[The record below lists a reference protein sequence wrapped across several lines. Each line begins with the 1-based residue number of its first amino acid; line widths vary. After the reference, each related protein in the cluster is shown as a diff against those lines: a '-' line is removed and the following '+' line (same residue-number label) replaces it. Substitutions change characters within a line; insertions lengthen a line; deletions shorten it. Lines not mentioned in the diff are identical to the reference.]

1 MERFIEGHPILGINA
16 SKTILLR
23 ELTTMTIVDS
33 KIRRFI
39 CFCVFNLMMSATI
52 CNAYSL
58 GPWVGTFPEGVPAN
72 SAEYPPFSIT
82 TDSLVTLNVVAAL
95 TLDSQFAFI
104 EINDSAGNRVAYNL
118 LMNLPVT
125 FRKPLAPGEYS
136 VKIATGLGTVY
147 GYYSITGTVEPTN
160 ITTTESEINDT
171 TATPTTISGDG
182 FGGSLG
188 HWWDQYDVD
197 TVDYFTYDVLKD
209 GTLEIDTIIDST
221 LKSYSAGLSVRG
233 AENQSMFSSSF
244 STESFSTIA
253 YLTPGTYFIKTS
265 IGLNNLWGAYS
276 STLTFTPAV
285 ENSSEIE
292 NNDTMATATP
302 VTTKVFYGSYGY
314 LRPEGSG
321 DYTDYF
327 AMDVQS
333 PGNITLTVTIDD
345 TLKGYYTAVH
355 LYDSVGTTVTYKSL
369 SQNEVTISE
378 EGLAPGLY
386 YLRFSQSLHSYR
398 GGYKVES
405 TGLNLPKPPEPSEVA
420 LISPS
425 ETIIDLTPTFTWN
438 KDVYATWY
446 KLFVGDSS
454 EEKIHVQWYDAADIC
469 SGINCSVTLQTE
481 LSSGSYGW
489 WVKSWNEAGS
499 MWSDGMAFTIQGNDA
514 PPSKVTHTSP
524 LGAVQ
529 ESTPTFTWAA
539 DPTSTWYKFWVG
551 YNSTDKIFA
560 DWYDASEI
568 CSGGNCSVTLEIEL
582 MDGDYEWYIKSWND
596 YGKVWSDGMS
606 FSIAE

>member
-1 MERFIEGHPILGINA
+1 MTTVDF
-16 SKTILLR
+16 TIR
-23 ELTTMTIVDS
+23 Q
-33 KIRRFI
+33 FI

-72 SAEYPPFSIT
+72 SAEYPPFSVT

-104 EINDSAGNRVAYNL
+104 ELNDSAGNRVAYNL

-125 FRKPLAPGEYS
+125 LKKPLAPGEYS
-136 VKIATGLGTVY
+136 VKIVTGLGTVY

-160 ITTTESEINDT
+160 ITTTESEVNET
-171 TATPTTISGDG
+171 TATPTLISGDG

-188 HWWDQYDVD
+188 HWWDQDDVD
-197 TVDYFTYDVLKD
+197 TVDYFTYTVLKD
-209 GTLEIDTIIDST
+209 GTLKIDTIIDST
-221 LKSYSAGLSVRG
+221 LKSYSAGLNVRG
-233 AENQSMFSSSF
+233 AENQNMFGSYF
-244 STESFSTIA
+244 SKESFSTIA
-253 YLTPGTYFIKTS
+253 YLTPGTYFIRTY

-302 VTTKVFYGSYGY
+302 VITKVFYGSYGY
-314 LRPEGSG
+314 LRSEGSG

-327 AMDVQS
+327 AMDVKN
-333 PGNITLTVTIDD
+333 PGNVTLKVTIDD

-355 LYDSVGTTVTYKSL
+355 LYDSAGTTVTYRTL

-405 TGLNLPKPPEPSEVA
+405 NGLNLPELPAPSEVV

-425 ETIIDLTPTFTWN
+425 EKTIDLTPTFTWN

-446 KLFVGDSS
+446 KLFLWDSS
-454 EEKIHVQWYDAADIC
+454 EERVHAEWYDATAIC

-481 LSSGSYGW
+481 LASGSYEW
-489 WVKSWNEAGS
+489 WVKSWNDYGS
-499 MWSDGMAFTIQGNDA
+499 VWSDGIAFTVQGNDT
-514 PPSKVTHTSP
+514 PPSKATHTSP
-524 LGAVQ
+524 SGQLEA
-529 ESTPTFTWAA
+529 STSTFTWAA
-539 DPTSTWYKFWVG
+539 DSVSTWYRLWVG
-551 YNSTDKIFA
+551 YPGDQKIFA
-560 DWYDASEI
+560 QWFEASDI
-568 CSGGNCSVTLEIEL
+568 CSDGNCSVTTGTEFNV
-582 MDGDYEWYIKSWND
+582 GNYEWYIKSWND

-606 FSIAE
+606 FSVGEQ